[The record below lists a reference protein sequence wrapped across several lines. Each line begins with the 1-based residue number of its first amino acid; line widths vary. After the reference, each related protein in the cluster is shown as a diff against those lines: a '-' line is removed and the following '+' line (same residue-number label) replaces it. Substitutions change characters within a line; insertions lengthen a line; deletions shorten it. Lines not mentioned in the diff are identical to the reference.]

1 MTTSTP
7 ARPDASPPQT
17 ARPQTARRRTVRRRF
32 DRRTLASAGIVTFVM
47 VFLVWT
53 MSPWAWFVDS
63 TPTGGDM
70 GAHVWAPKFLREEL
84 LPNLRLTGW
93 SPDWYAGFPAFT
105 FYMIIPSLAIVMV
118 NVGLEFSIGPLDIDR
133 DFYAFVGLVL
143 AVSELT
149 RRLQVD
155 RTVRRTLIGAAAAIS
170 IALSWRWD
178 GQLRDPESILPWSPI
193 EPFTYND
200 ASMDLA
206 VAGILLPVA
215 VGSLA
220 HHLARSTGRRRGFLT
235 ALAVIACVL
244 VVPIP
249 FGVAMKMVAISGIVT
264 LPLAA
269 FAAGRL
275 GGLAFPGPA
284 LLSVMTLPFL
294 FDRSFN
300 IYGGNVMSTMA
311 GEFAFSMG
319 LSIAVLYIG
328 FAVRGM
334 RTGRSRVVA
343 GGLLALA
350 GLTHLFAAFFA
361 LVVTLSLFLLRP
373 GRREFSWLLV
383 AGPVAGLL
391 SAFWVLPFYWNSK
404 YLNDMGWGKEREYV
418 KALWSR
424 SGNFGGQSFLVNEP
438 VLQVFIV
445 LAVIGALICGV
456 RRVRLGM
463 ALTLTAGIFAV
474 IFLLLPEGRLW
485 NVRILPFYY
494 LSVYLLAGIALS
506 EIFRFVADFLR
517 SADDIRHRRPT
528 AMAAIPA
535 ALAAVVIISVL
546 AFPLRSFPT
555 GVVYTDESGTEYGL
569 EYLDLG
575 TSSLN
580 LGPGWM
586 RYNFTG
592 YEARATADEY
602 RHLVATMDEV
612 GRQFGCGQS
621 LWEYDGERLGG
632 YGTPMAPMLLPHWTD
647 GCIGSMEGLYFEA
660 SATTPYHFLLQSE
673 LSAGPSR
680 AMRDMPY
687 SSLDVAK
694 GVEGL
699 RTMGVRYYM
708 AATETAVAQ
717 ARGVD
722 GITEIATSGPWVI
735 FMIDG
740 QSVVEGLDHLPVV
753 VDGVDAGGEEWLVP
767 TVAWWESGHDTP
779 LVAADGPESWPRSSI
794 DGVLEAEEAAYL
806 ESYEAA
812 RLAAIEAQQ
821 PEPEMREHEDRVR
834 DMRTLAAASPEWL
847 ERVESDVAVVTDIE
861 VDTMAI
867 RFEVDQVGLPVLVRA
882 SYFPNWDVSGAD
894 GPYRVAPNLMVV
906 IPTDTEVELT
916 YGRSGIELFSLG
928 LTFGGLLLAFRSR
941 RFLRVENDH
950 GAALWDLTGED
961 EVLPSAHAVLADTK
975 AGVIGREELSE
986 LSADVAVVERAGI
999 GALGGSLL
1007 LMGLSVLLFLVAV
1020 LAVDGLVP
1028 GGDRIG
1034 PSLVVWGPAVVGLVV
1049 FAFAALPRLART
1061 VRLRVQALGPARI
1074 VAEMR
1079 AESEGPVGE
1088 DDESR

>member
-1 MTTSTP
+1 MTTSSP
-7 ARPDASPPQT
+7 ARPDPP
-17 ARPQTARRRTVRRRF
+17 RHRF
-32 DRRTLASAGIVTFVM
+32 DGRAAATAGIVALVTIY
-47 VFLVWT
+47 LVWT
-53 MSPWAWFVDS
+53 MSPWTWFVDS

-118 NVGLEFSIGPLDIDR
+118 NVGVEFSLGPLRIDS
-133 DFYAFVGLVL
+133 DFYAFVGIVL

-149 RRLQVD
+149 RRRGLDPAARV
-155 RTVRRTLIGAAAAIS
+155 VSMVGAGALS

-178 GQLRDPESILPWSPI
+178 GQLRDPESFLPWSPI
-193 EPFTYND
+193 DPFTYND
-200 ASMDLA
+200 TSMDLA
-206 VAGILLPVA
+206 VSGILLPLA
-215 VGSLA
+215 VGSLV
-220 HHLARSTGRRRGFLT
+220 HHLARSQGRWRGVIT
-235 ALAVIACVL
+235 ALAVIGCIL

-249 FGVAMKMVAISGIVT
+249 YGVAMKMVAISGIVT

-269 FAAGRL
+269 YAAGRL

-294 FDRSFN
+294 FDRSYN

-328 FAVRGM
+328 FAARGM
-334 RTGRSRVVA
+334 QTGRNRVLA

-350 GLTHLFAAFFA
+350 GLTHLFAAFFG
-361 LVVTLSLFLLRP
+361 LVATLGLFLLRP
-373 GRREFSWLLV
+373 GRREISWLLV
-383 AGPVAGLL
+383 AGPIAGLL

-418 KALWSR
+418 RALWSR
-424 SGNFGGQSFLVNEP
+424 SGDFGGQSFLVNQP

-445 LAVIGALICGV
+445 LALIGAVISGI

-463 ALTLTAGIFAV
+463 ALTLTAGIFAT

-494 LSVYLLAGIALS
+494 LSIYLLAGIALS
-506 EIFRFVADFLR
+506 EIFRSVADSLR
-517 SADDIRHRRPT
+517 RADDIRHDRPT
-528 AMAAIPA
+528 AMAAAPA
-535 ALAAVVIISVL
+535 VLTTLVIITVL

-555 GVVYTDESGTEYGL
+555 GSLYVDDGSTEYGL
-569 EYLDLG
+569 DWLGDLG
-575 TSSLN
+575 TGELN

-592 YEARATADEY
+592 YEARPTAEEY
-602 RHLVATMDEV
+602 RNLVATMDEV

-621 LWEYDGERLGG
+621 LWEYDGDRLGG

-673 LSAGPSR
+673 LSTGPSR

-708 AATETAVAQ
+708 AATEGAIAQ
-717 ARGVD
+717 ARAQD
-722 GITEIATSGPWVI
+722 DLTEIATSGPWVI
-735 FMIDG
+735 FMVDG

-753 VDGVDAGGEEWLVP
+753 VDGVDAGGEEWLIP

-779 LVAADGPESWPRSSI
+779 LVAADGPSDWPRSSLDEI
-794 DGVLEAEEAAYL
+794 DDEGYLAAL
-806 ESYEAA
+806 DADDRVVEMR
-812 RLAAIEAQQ
+812 RLAEISDQWLPGVDSEVAQ
-821 PEPEMREHEDRVR
+821 V
-834 DMRTLAAASPEWL
+834 SN
-847 ERVESDVAVVTDIE
+847 VE

-867 RFEVDQVGLPVLVRA
+867 RFDVDQIGLPVLVRT
-882 SYFPNWDVSGAD
+882 SYFPNWQVSGAD

-906 IPTDTEVELT
+906 VPTDTSVELT
-916 YGRSGIELFSLG
+916 YGRSGIEVFAMG
-928 LTFGGLLLAFRSR
+928 LTLVGVIFAFASR
-941 RFLRVENDH
+941 RFLRVERDD

-961 EVLPSAHAVLADTK
+961 EVLPSGVGVLDDAR
-975 AGVIGREELSE
+975 AGVIGRAELAQLSE
-986 LSADVAVVERAGI
+986 DVATVERAGLL
-999 GALGGSLL
+999 ALGSSFVLIGWSLL
-1007 LMGLSVLLFLVAV
+1007 LFVVAV
-1020 LAVDGLVP
+1020 LGIDGLVP
-1028 GGDRIG
+1028 GGDKLAA
-1034 PSLVVWGPAVVGLVV
+1034 SVVVFGPAVVGIVV
-1049 FAFAALPRLART
+1049 LLFAAIPRLART
-1061 VRLRVQALGPARI
+1061 TLLRANALGPARML
-1074 VAEMR
+1074 VDVVDAE
-1079 AESEGPVGE
+1079 PPPE
-1088 DDESR
+1088 DIDSR